1 MRIDL
6 KLVTKYDLE
15 LLEQNVEARLIRL
28 FSDVRFLRKED
39 TTKEYRAIIDTG
51 SPISLIPLSIWH
63 DIDFELLSNKEF
75 PLLGIASKESN
86 PILAK
91 IAKVKFVLVG
101 RSGISSPV
109 LEAKSYL
116 VPTDH
121 VPLLLGFEDVLTDS
135 TLFCDYKSNTAYI
148 EV

>member
-15 LLEQNVEARLIRL
+15 LLERNIEARLIRL
-28 FSDVRFLRKED
+28 FSDVRFLRKESI
-39 TTKEYRAIIDTG
+39 TEEHRAIIDTG
-51 SPISLIPLSIWH
+51 SPISLIPLSIWQS
-63 DIDFELLSNKEF
+63 IDFELLSDKEF
-75 PLLGIASKESN
+75 PLLGIASKESD

-101 RSGISSPV
+101 RNGISSPV
-109 LEAKSYL
+109 LEAKAYL
-116 VPTDH
+116 VPSDH
-121 VPLLLGFEDVLTDS
+121 VPLLLGFEDVLTS
-135 TLFCDYKSNTAYI
+135 SALFCDYKNNTAYI